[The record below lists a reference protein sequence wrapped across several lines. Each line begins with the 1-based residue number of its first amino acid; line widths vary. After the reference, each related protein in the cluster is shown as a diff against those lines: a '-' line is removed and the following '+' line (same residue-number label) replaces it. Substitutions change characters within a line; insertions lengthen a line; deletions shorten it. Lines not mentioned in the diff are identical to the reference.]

1 MPELSR
7 EPIRNVVVEWRTTLS
22 ELKGLLANTPEI
34 FGDQVEEI
42 RQGVEDAEAEVKSSG
57 KLSQTTAERLDN
69 LHRPFKRDFL
79 K

>member
-1 MPELSR
+1 MSEFNR
-7 EPIRNVVVEWRTTLS
+7 EPIPDIAVERHTTLS
-22 ELKGLLANTPEI
+22 ELKGLLANTPDI

-42 RQGVEDAEAEVKSSG
+42 RKAVEDAEAEVKSNG
-57 KLSQTTAERLDN
+57 KLSQTTAEHLDN